1 MNHLFNTHATDKPQS
16 SPAKMIELQTC
27 IQLLHNK
34 HSHMLT
40 QHRNSYFF
48 EDLEFYLTMSM
59 IAQMEFYIKHYQ
71 PVIMASAHQAEKNVQ
86 Q

>member
-1 MNHLFNTHATDKPQS
+1 
-16 SPAKMIELQTC
+16 
-27 IQLLHNK
+27 
-34 HSHMLT
+34 
-40 QHRNSYFF
+40 
-48 EDLEFYLTMSM
+48 MSM